1 MIKHRN
7 DPLKGDPMTAKTYLL
22 GGAAAL
28 ALILAGCDSV
38 STPTDAETATT
49 ETGDVAATPVD
60 EAALAENPLLQDW
73 DTAYGV
79 PPFAQ
84 IKDEHYL
91 PAIDAAIAE
100 LEAEIDAIANNPD
113 APTFEN
119 TIVALDK
126 AGGSLSQVASVFSN
140 ITNTDTNDTLAELE
154 TQIWP
159 KVTAVQNSINF
170 NAALFERV
178 SAVNDAAENL
188 DLDEQG
194 LRLIE
199 LTYRGFDRAGATQ
212 SPDVKEKVAAIN
224 EEISSL
230 TTSFAQNLLGA
241 TKAFKLEITDEA
253 ELAGLSDDF
262 KAALEDDGTWTLT
275 LDRSVYETFMTQS
288 ENRDLREQMFNGY
301 RNRANSGEFDNGPI
315 AIKLAQLRAERAELL
330 GYPSHAAYTLEYN
343 MARTPQTVE
352 DFLVRVW
359 EPGLAQAK
367 AERDTMQAMIGDEF
381 TFAGHDW
388 WHYSEKVRQDK
399 YAFDDNVLKPYFELG
414 AVRDGA
420 WTMAERLFNV
430 TLEDVAVDGWNPV
443 VTAYDVKDKDTG
455 EHLGLFMMDMYARD
469 SKRGGAWMSSY
480 RASTNYDDADEVRP
494 IITNNLNLI
503 TPAGDGPTLMRFDEV
518 ETFFHEFGHG
528 LHGLLT
534 QIKYSNFSGVD
545 GPRDYTE
552 FPAQIL
558 EHWAGAPE
566 MLAEYALHNET
577 GEAIPLELIE
587 KMREASNHNQGF
599 RTTEFIAASLLDL
612 NWHNLSLEEA
622 MAITDAR
629 AFEQEVL
636 AKYGLIEEIE
646 PRYRSQYFSHI
657 FAGGY
662 SSGYYAYLW
671 AEILDADGFTAFE
684 EAGDIWDP
692 ELAARLKKWVYESG
706 GLRPADELFRNF
718 RGSDPTIEPLLRIR
732 GFETDEGGE
741 G

>member
-38 STPTDAETATT
+38 RTPTDAETATT
-49 ETGDVAATPVD
+49 ETGDVASTPVD
-60 EAALAENPLLQDW
+60 EAALAANPLLQDW

-100 LEAEIDAIANNPD
+100 LEAEINAIANNPD

-140 ITNTDTNDTLAELE
+140 ITNTDTNDTLADLE

-212 SPDVKEKVAAIN
+212 SPEVKEKVAAIN
-224 EEISSL
+224 EEISTL

-288 ENRDLREQMFNGY
+288 ENRALREQMFNGY

-367 AERDTMQAMIGDEF
+367 AERDTMQAMIGDAF

-414 AVRDGA
+414 AVRAGA

-430 TLEDVAVDGWNPV
+430 TLEDVDVEGWNPV
-443 VTAYDVKDKDTG
+443 VTAYDVKEKDTG
-455 EHLGLFMMDMYARD
+455 EQLGLFLMDMYARD

-480 RASTNYDDADEVRP
+480 RASTNYDDAEEVRP

-671 AEILDADGFTAFE
+671 AEILDADGFTAFR